1 MKRYFLY
8 NILLNISLILMFFS
22 VVAAYQ
28 SRQYIVLAIS
38 ILIILI
44 VGYLKY
50 RLLKQVRQR

>member
-1 MKRYFLY
+1 
-8 NILLNISLILMFFS
+8 MFFS
-22 VVAAYQ
+22 AVAAYQ

-44 VGYLKY
+44 LGYLKY